1 MPVDPEIQERKKA
14 VATLDPMTVVS
25 DFILRS
31 EPYAFRDHP
40 EAYEE
45 FRTEL
50 ALRLGVDRETI
61 SLIGSARLG
70 FSLNKARLFSPFSDQ
85 SDLDIIIVASEIF
98 DEAWIELLS
107 KQDKFPLAGEDERSR
122 FKRTRDNIF
131 FGYFRPDH
139 FPIDTKLSKAW
150 FPKLA
155 TRFTSPIVQMHPIQ
169 AWLFK
174 SWEHTS
180 FFYSRYV
187 DSIQAFTKKLLNI

>member
-1 MPVDPEIQERKKA
+1 MPVDPEIQERKVA

-25 DFILRS
+25 DIILSS

-40 EAYEE
+40 EDYEG

-50 ALRLGVDRETI
+50 ALRLNVDSEAI

-70 FSLNKARLFSPFSDQ
+70 FSLNKTKLFSPFSDQ
-85 SDLDIIIVASEIF
+85 SDFDIVIVASEIF

-107 KQDKFPLAGEDERSR
+107 KQHRFPLAGEDEKSR
-122 FKRTRDNIF
+122 FKRTRENIF

-139 FPIDTKLSKAW
+139 FPVDTELSKAW

-174 SWEHTS
+174 SWEHTR
-180 FFYSRYV
+180 FFYSSYV
-187 DSIQAFTKKLLNI
+187 DSIQAYTKKLLNI